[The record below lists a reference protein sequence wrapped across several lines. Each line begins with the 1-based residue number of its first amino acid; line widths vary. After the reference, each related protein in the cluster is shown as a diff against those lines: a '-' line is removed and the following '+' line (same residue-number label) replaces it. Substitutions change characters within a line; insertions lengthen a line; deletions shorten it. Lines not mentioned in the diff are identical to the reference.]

1 MTEKIQ
7 WLASPSFPDYE
18 VSEHGQVRRVKP
30 GQGARVGAIVR
41 WHHCNSSGYPDVRL
55 RRDGASFTA
64 QVHCLVA
71 EAFIGVKPA
80 GLVVRHLDGDKLN
93 NKSSN
98 LAYGTVAENN
108 ADKVRHGTSSAGER
122 NPKAKITAN
131 AAAQI
136 RERHALGVSAKSLA
150 AEYDLNAS
158 TVHRIVAGRYWAEGR
173 ATQ

>member
-1 MTEKIQ
+1 MTDNIR
-7 WLASPSFPDYE
+7 WLASLSFPDYE
-18 VSEHGQVRRVKP
+18 VSEHGQVRRAKP

-41 WHHCNSSGYPDVRL
+41 WHYCNSTGYPDVRL
-55 RRDGASFTA
+55 RRNGCSVTMN
-64 QVHCLVA
+64 VHRLVS
-71 EAFIGVKPA
+71 EAFIGVKPT
-80 GLVVRHLDGDKLN
+80 GLVVRHLDGNKLN
-93 NKSSN
+93 NSAAN

-122 NPKAKITAN
+122 NPRAKISAT

-136 RERHALGVSAKSLA
+136 RAQHANGVTAKSLA
-150 AEYDLNAS
+150 TEYGLSAS